1 MNPYVTGQTIQMLR
15 ERRSMTQKQLAERI
29 FVSDKTISKWETGK
43 GLPDITLL
51 ESLAKALGVSLPEL
65 FSGTEIVNRNRTAN
79 MLKTQVVCVFGVRK
93 CDLRH
98 WCWRFPL
105 LRNRPAAAHA
115 GGAGRGARHSDHTH
129 GRGVL
134 RAHGAPHD
142 QDPLSLVFRSG
153 DGGACDAG
161 EALSGAGAGNT
172 AAGKGTGLAVRLL

>member
-79 MLKTQVVCVFGVRK
+79 MLKTQ
-93 CDLRH
+93 
-98 WCWRFPL
+98 
-105 LRNRPAAAHA
+105 
-115 GGAGRGARHSDHTH
+115 
-129 GRGVL
+129 
-134 RAHGAPHD
+134 
-142 QDPLSLVFRSG
+142 
-153 DGGACDAG
+153 
-161 EALSGAGAGNT
+161 
-172 AAGKGTGLAVRLL
+172 

>member
-79 MLKTQVVCVFGVRK
+79 MLKTQWYVCSVCGNVISATG
-93 CDLRH
+93 
-98 WCWRFPL
+98 
-105 LRNRPAAAHA
+105 AAESPC
-115 GGAGRGARHSDHTH
+115 RRSRRRCRT
-129 GRGVL
+129 R
-134 RAHGAPHD
+134 RTP
-142 QDPLSLVFRSG
+142 FRSHPW
-153 DGGACDAG
+153 
-161 EALSGAGAGNT
+161 
-172 AAGKGTGLAVRLL
+172 TGSTTCAWSTP